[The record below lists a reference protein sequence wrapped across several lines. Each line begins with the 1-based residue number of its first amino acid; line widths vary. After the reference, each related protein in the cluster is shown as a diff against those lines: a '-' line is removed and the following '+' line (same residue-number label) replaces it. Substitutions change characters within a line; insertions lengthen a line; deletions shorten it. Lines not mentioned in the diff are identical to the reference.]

1 MQAFLLG
8 QTRLVAAKNRP
19 SGSPTALKN
28 RREEHRTTRPSP
40 RPRRFL
46 SCRGKT
52 VRFVAFFSKGSR
64 RMSAALAA
72 AAAGLAPPGRPDSPL
87 DTSKAVQS
95 SIYSFFTAPPPSQ
108 NSRRR
113 AAIAPSSQLAR
124 CAQLPSKCLTGAR
137 SKAIKKKNVENNG
150 VSPDNE
156 KTRLNPTYA
165 HTQGVSG
172 VAGSRDVVWD
182 AAVRRLGCM
191 YCCAPVKALCQ

>member
-40 RPRRFL
+40 GCFAARL
-46 SCRGKT
+46 IKT

-72 AAAGLAPPGRPDSPL
+72 AAAGLAPPGRPDPPL
-87 DTSKAVQS
+87 DTSKDVQS

-137 SKAIKKKNVENNG
+137 SKAIKKTISKIM
-150 VSPDNE
+150 
-156 KTRLNPTYA
+156 A
-165 HTQGVSG
+165 
-172 VAGSRDVVWD
+172 
-182 AAVRRLGCM
+182 
-191 YCCAPVKALCQ
+191 